1 MNPISPKSVQNENNG
16 VTNEESPNDVI
27 KVKLCDFSFSQI
39 MKPGKT
45 ILGMM
50 GTAAYSGQNTIFF
63 FLVENYANI
72 FTECNQIIY
81 LKQKSSK
88 LNIFMFYI
96 LLCNIFYVINY

>member
-50 GTAAYSGQNTIFF
+50 GTAAYSG
-63 FLVENYANI
+63 
-72 FTECNQIIY
+72 
-81 LKQKSSK
+81 
-88 LNIFMFYI
+88 
-96 LLCNIFYVINY
+96 